1 MKDSYLNREELVKFI
16 ATLPTRRLAAGAVI
30 RNEHGELLL
39 VQPNYKDGW
48 ILPGGTVEAGEAPK
62 PGCFREVEEE
72 LGLRLAP
79 GRLLLVF
86 HGLARGVW
94 GDSTYY
100 MYDAGVIAK
109 NTPVTLQT
117 EELITYEW
125 VAPEQLQEYVNPGF
139 AERLHDCLRALRT
152 GEVVE
157 VSSDERP

>member
-1 MKDSYLNREELVKFI
+1 M
-16 ATLPTRRLAAGAVI
+16 
-30 RNEHGELLL
+30 
-39 VQPNYKDGW
+39 
-48 ILPGGTVEAGEAPK
+48 
-62 PGCFREVEEE
+62 EEE

-152 GEVVE
+152 GEVIE
-157 VSSDERP
+157 MSSDERP

>member
-1 MKDSYLNREELVKFI
+1 MKDSYLNREELIKFI

-30 RNEHGELLL
+30 RNEHGEL
-39 VQPNYKDGW
+39 
-48 ILPGGTVEAGEAPK
+48 LPGGTVEAGEAPK

-152 GEVVE
+152 GEVIE
-157 VSSDERP
+157 MSSDERP

>member
-1 MKDSYLNREELVKFI
+1 MKDSYLSREELVKFI
-16 ATLPTRRLAAGAVI
+16 ATLPTRRLAAG
-30 RNEHGELLL
+30 
-39 VQPNYKDGW
+39 GW

-157 VSSDERP
+157 MSSDERP